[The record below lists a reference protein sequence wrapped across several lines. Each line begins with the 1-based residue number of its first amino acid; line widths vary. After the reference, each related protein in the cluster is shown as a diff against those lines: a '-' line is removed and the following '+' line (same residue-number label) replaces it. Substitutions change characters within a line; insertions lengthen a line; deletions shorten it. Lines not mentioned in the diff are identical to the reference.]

1 MKIKK
6 TITIT
11 LDADIFDQTNRN
23 IPIPFSLTFSDGN
36 STSTEN
42 YDYNDDIFERSTA
55 EGSIGSEVYMII
67 DNIFY
72 INGIKNNNDYITVDG
87 HKYMVG
93 KTTDNKKSIIKSTP
107 YDLQEYHWAYRKG
120 HIDNDHIE
128 WVVVRSGRKKGTI
141 ITSFLM
147 SDQREEEIVAEKL
160 IEFDKEANLQPH
172 IDRT

>member
-1 MKIKK
+1 MSK
-6 TITIT
+6 
-11 LDADIFDQTNRN
+11 
-23 IPIPFSLTFSDGN
+23 
-36 STSTEN
+36 
-42 YDYNDDIFERSTA
+42 
-55 EGSIGSEVYMII
+55 
-67 DNIFY
+67 
-72 INGIKNNNDYITVDG
+72 YITVRNREYRIG
-87 HKYMVG
+87 E
-93 KTTDNKKSIIKSTP
+93 TTDGKKAISRSVS

-160 IEFDKEANLQPH
+160 IEFDEKANLQPH